1 MTRPRRPP
9 AHRTGP
15 RCQVLEH
22 ITRPN
27 VKLAVWKRR
36 VPDGLESALLD
47 WARHRE
53 TGFDAPCRAR
63 AEDVASALQGLM
75 EERWRA
81 WLTEDLVQL
90 LGLFQRLAGV
100 TKCRLVFGVV
110 RGDQCRKFHVDR
122 LRLRM
127 ISTYAGPGTEWLPEA
142 AVRRAA
148 LREPAA
154 CPELA
159 NRQIVRSAR
168 LVRHA
173 RAGDV
178 LVMKGALATPEGV
191 VHRSPPIESLGV
203 TRVVAVATA

>member
-1 MTRPRRPP
+1 MTRTRTPP
-9 AHRTGP
+9 AHRVGS

-22 ITRPN
+22 ISQPS
-27 VKLAVWKRR
+27 VKLTVWNRQI
-36 VPDGLESALLD
+36 PDGLAPALLD
-47 WARHRE
+47 WTQHCDAR
-53 TGFDAPCRAR
+53 FDEPCRACR
-63 AEDVASALQGLM
+63 EDVERALGGPM
-75 EERWRA
+75 DARWRA
-81 WLTEDLVQL
+81 WLLEDLVHL

-100 TKCRLVFGVV
+100 KKCRLVFGAV
-110 RGDQCRKFHVDR
+110 RGDQCRRFHVDM

-148 LREPAA
+148 LHEPEP

-159 NRQIVRSAR
+159 NGQIVRNAR

-178 LVMKGALATPEGV
+178 LVMKGALATAAGV
-191 VHRSPPIESLGV
+191 VHRSPPIEALGL